1 MSDKITQNTPG
12 LDDTKLQGRKL
23 AALLEQGNSRE
34 VDRGLGL
41 IQNSKDHGWK
51 IAQDMKAAYDSD
63 TLKKAGFPLLTID
76 QENNR
81 VNFSLNTRDAHP
93 ITAFGETIDRLPL
106 PGFLKSMFDGTRENH
121 DNLNAWDAN
130 FGRKEAEL
138 VQSVGLNNLNQT
150 TAFELYR
157 TLSLDPA
164 RLGAVNAY
172 LPRDRQLRIE
182 PDLQSK
188 SSCNGFN
195 WKYTDGNQSA
205 RFTREDKEALC
216 GMIDSR
222 V

>member
-1 MSDKITQNTPG
+1 MSDKFTQNSTG
-12 LDDTKLQGRKL
+12 CDDTKLQGRKL
-23 AALLEQGNSRE
+23 AALLEQGNSLK
-34 VDRGLGL
+34 VDRELGL
-41 IQNSKDHGWK
+41 LQNSKDHGWK

-63 TLKKAGFPLLTID
+63 TLKKAGFPLLAID

-81 VNFSLNTRDAHP
+81 VNFSLNDRGAHP

-106 PGFLKSMFDGTRENH
+106 PGSLKSMFDGTRENH

-130 FGRKEAEL
+130 FGRQKAEL

-150 TAFELYR
+150 TAFELNR
-157 TLSLDPA
+157 TLQLDSA
-164 RLGAVNAY
+164 RISAVNAY

-182 PDLQSK
+182 PDSQTK

-195 WKYTDGNQSA
+195 WKYTVGNQSA

-216 GMIDSR
+216 LMIDNHF
-222 V
+222 